1 MIKPIGDMVLV
12 KKAKDEEKVTKS
24 GIVLAGFTSDSGP
37 SEGEVIAV
45 GPGERN
51 YYTGELVKLDLI
63 EVGTKILFPQ
73 HAGTEVEDDGDK
85 YILLSYKNIIA
96 VKE

>member
-12 KKAKDEEKVTKS
+12 KKAKSEEKVTKS
-24 GIVLAGFTSDSGP
+24 GIVLAGFTSDTGP
-37 SEGEVIAV
+37 SEGEVIAI

-51 YYTGELVKLDLI
+51 YYTGELVSLDLI

-73 HAGTEVEDDGDK
+73 HAGTEVEDDGEK

-96 VKE
+96 IKA